1 MLIVLLYVFLAL
13 SVVKAVNSPNLKI
26 MVDIFH
32 MQHIRGNITNSIR
45 HFADYI
51 GHVQIAQVPNRNEP
65 DTPGELNFPYIL
77 QTLQS
82 LGYNDWIGL
91 EYKPLEETQKGLK
104 WVKHLGYSL

>member
-1 MLIVLLYVFLAL
+1 MFSIILHKFSAL

-32 MQHIRGNITNSIR
+32 MQHISGNITNNIR
-45 HFADYI
+45 DFADYI

-91 EYKPLEETQKGLK
+91 EYKPLEDTQKGLK
-104 WVKHLGYSL
+104 WLKRLGYSL